1 MGLFGKGKDKNKD
14 GNKAKTPAQD
24 IKDPIARREALKA
37 EAMANAR
44 AARAQI
50 GDETL
55 QKIAR
60 ALSEQNKSPGK
71 KAQDQIHAMDHG
83 RVADHLKSLLDDK

>member
-1 MGLFGKGKDKNKD
+1 MVFLGRDKGKN
-14 GNKAKTPAQD
+14 KTPGQD

-71 KAQDQIHAMDHG
+71 KAQDQIRAMDHG
-83 RVADHLKSLLDDK
+83 HVADHLKSLLDDK

>member
-1 MGLFGKGKDKNKD
+1 MLFFGKDKNKKKKPSPSVD
-14 GNKAKTPAQD
+14 
-24 IKDPIARREALKA
+24 DPVARREALKA

-55 QKIAR
+55 QKIAK
-60 ALSEQNKSPGK
+60 ALSEQNKSAGK
-71 KAQDQIHAMDHG
+71 RAQDQIRAMDHSH
-83 RVADHLKSLLDDK
+83 VADHIKSMLDDK

>member
-1 MGLFGKGKDKNKD
+1 MISFFGKNKNKKSKPSRAPD
-14 GNKAKTPAQD
+14 DPA
-24 IKDPIARREALKA
+24 ARREALKA

-55 QKIAR
+55 QKIAQ

-71 KAQDQIHAMDHG
+71 KAQDQIRAMDKGH
-83 RVADHLKSLLDDK
+83 VADHIKSLLDK

>member
-1 MGLFGKGKDKNKD
+1 MWLFGKDKK
-14 GNKAKTPAQD
+14 KTPAQTN
-24 IKDPIARREALKA
+24 DPAARREALKA

-55 QKIAR
+55 QKIAQ
-60 ALSEQNKSPGK
+60 ALSEQNKSAGK
-71 KAQDQIHAMDHG
+71 KAQDQIRAMDKEH
-83 RVADHLKSLLDDK
+83 VANHIKSLLDK

>member
-1 MGLFGKGKDKNKD
+1 MWLFGKDKQK
-14 GNKAKTPAQD
+14 KPSPAVD
-24 IKDPIARREALKA
+24 NPAARREALKA

-44 AARAQI
+44 AAREAI

-55 QKIAR
+55 QKIAK

-71 KAQDQIHAMDHG
+71 RAQDQIRAMDNGH
-83 RVADHLKSLLDDK
+83 VADHIKSLLDDK